1 MSEPEVQIYEEVE
14 EVDEDLYHDETKLM
28 RIAGWANAVAWIIL
42 VIAAIFSLTVV
53 FLQIRQGA
61 FQAGV
66 NGILG
71 MISNLFILL
80 VGGFFFILLQA
91 IGEGIY
97 LFMDIEEHLRNQ

>member
-1 MSEPEVQIYEEVE
+1 MSEEVEVYEEVE
-14 EVDEDLYHDETKLM
+14 ELDEDLFHDESKLM

-53 FLQIRQGA
+53 FFQIRQGA
-61 FQAGV
+61 LQAGV

-71 MISNLFILL
+71 ILSNLFVLL
-80 VGGFFFILLQA
+80 VGGFFFILLEA

-97 LFMDIEEHLRNQ
+97 LFMDIEEHLRH

>member
-1 MSEPEVQIYEEVE
+1 MSEEVQIYEEVDE
-14 EVDEDLYHDETKLM
+14 TSEDLYHDESKLM
-28 RIAGWANAVAWIIL
+28 RIAGWANAVSWIIL

-71 MISNLFILL
+71 IISNLFILL
-80 VGGFFFILLQA
+80 VGGFFFIMLQA
-91 IGEGIY
+91 ISEGIY
-97 LFMDIEEHLRNQ
+97 LIMDIEEHLRRS